1 MWQECGRNMTGNA
14 DTQGVGKGSVRC
26 R

>member
-1 MWQECGRNMTGNA
+1 MWQECGRIVTGNA
-14 DTQGVGKGSVRC
+14 DTQGVGKGSARC